1 MLCVPRAKG
10 HMEGR
15 HVQDEPELRCHELLV
30 RLAGRLPDAE
40 LWRFR
45 DWLAGG
51 AIDVLARALPRT
63 LLRERIGLTTAELR
77 LLWSALMP
85 AGGDPAA
92 IGAIVGVVEA
102 PDPGYMFNL
111 TSPNQISAGDSALVV
126 LGATLRDREGVG
138 EVRFCWRTSPDG
150 TVKRVLLVIAST
162 DLHRLAGEIQRTLRA
177 LGEHEPCVEVLS
189 PDMALPPYHQSAKA
203 ASELICVGPA
213 DLFEHATLS

>member
-1 MLCVPRAKG
+1 M
-10 HMEGR
+10 
-15 HVQDEPELRCHELLV
+15 QDEPELRCHELLV

-51 AIDVLARALPRT
+51 AINVLARALPRT
-63 LLRERIGLTTAELR
+63 LLRHRIGLTTGELR
-77 LLWSALMP
+77 LLWSALIP

-92 IGAIVGVVEA
+92 IGAIVGVDEPVEPSYRFTLGP
-102 PDPGYMFNL
+102 PDRVNP
-111 TSPNQISAGDSALVV
+111 PGDSAVVV

-138 EVRFCWRTSPDG
+138 EVRFTWRSGPGGDSR
-150 TVKRVLLVIAST
+150 RVLLVIAST

-177 LGEHEPCVEVLS
+177 LGDREPCVEVVS

-213 DLFEHATLS
+213 DLLDYATLS